1 MGEEVVGNTEV
12 TKEPTDLRSAIEN
25 AVTEHSEPAEKPV
38 EQPTEKSTEQPTEKP
53 EQTEQTE
60 ETPVKEPESA
70 PPQESE
76 QQQTQALHQAAADK
90 PPQSWKPGP
99 KSKWASVDPEIRA
112 EVNRREREVTRVLNE
127 SAQARTIVGQV
138 AEVIRPYEARMR
150 AVGVSPIEAIQR
162 LFQADYILTSSPP
175 VKAAEYMATLI
186 KEYGIDIK
194 ALDNALAGQPTAD
207 PIQSQIEQAV
217 QQRLA
222 PIGQFLQQQQAQ
234 QQAAD
239 YQRGQAALGEIEKMA
254 QNTAKYPHFEQVR
267 ETMADLIDFY
277 AAKGQFESLE
287 SVYNKSVALNPELG
301 AQSAKQVVR
310 QQAAAMNQQTQ
321 RALAA
326 SASVAGSPG
335 GSPVPGKANGS
346 IRDAV
351 EAAWAA
357 HSGR

>member
-1 MGEEVVGNTEV
+1 MGEEVTGSTQTTN
-12 TKEPTDLRSAIEN
+12 EPADLRSAIES
-25 AVTEHSEPAEKPV
+25 AVEVHSTPEVKPTEQSPETKPTE
-38 EQPTEKSTEQPTEKP
+38 EQPTEEKTEEQPTEQP
-53 EQTEQTE
+53 S
-60 ETPVKEPESA
+60 ETA
-70 PPQESE
+70 PPQEPE
-76 QQQTQALHQAAADK
+76 QQPAQQLHQEPKDK
-90 PPQSWKPGP
+90 APQSWKPGVR
-99 KSKWASVDPEIRA
+99 SKWAQVDPEVRA

-127 SAQARTIVGQV
+127 SAQARQIVGQV

-150 AVGVSPIEAIQR
+150 AVGVGPVEAIQR
-162 LFQADYILTSSPP
+162 LFQADYVLTSSSPA
-175 VKAAEYMATLI
+175 KAAEYMANLI
-186 KEYGIDIK
+186 REYGIDIK
-194 ALDNALAGQPTAD
+194 QLDNALAGQPTVD
-207 PIQSQIEQAV
+207 PVESRIEQAI

-222 PIGQFLQQQQAQ
+222 PLGQFLQHQQAQ

-254 QNTAKYPHFEQVR
+254 QNTTKYPHFEQVR
-267 ETMADLIDFY
+267 DTMADLIDFY

-301 AQSAKQVVR
+301 AQSAKQAVR
-310 QQAAAMNQQTQ
+310 QQAAAINQQTQ

-326 SASVAGSPG
+326 SASIAGSPG